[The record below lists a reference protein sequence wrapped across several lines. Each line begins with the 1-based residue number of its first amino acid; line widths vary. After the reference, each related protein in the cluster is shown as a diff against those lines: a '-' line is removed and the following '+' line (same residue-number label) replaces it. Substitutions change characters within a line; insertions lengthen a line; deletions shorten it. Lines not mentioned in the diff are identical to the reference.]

1 MNEYLLI
8 IIGFVLIVID
18 SLIMK
23 AKIKSLNDKS
33 ALCMGI
39 ICLSVLEQND
49 DGKELLKKFG
59 ISIEGANEGAN
70 EEND

>member
-39 ICLSVLEQND
+39 VCISVLEQND

-59 ISIEGANEGAN
+59 ISVEGANRTGRK
-70 EEND
+70 

>member
-1 MNEYLLI
+1 MNEYVLI

-18 SLIMK
+18 SLVMK

-49 DGKELLKKFG
+49 DGKELLKKLG
-59 ISIEGANEGAN
+59 ISIEGANE
-70 EEND
+70 END

>member
-18 SLIMK
+18 SLVMK

-39 ICLSVLEQND
+39 VCISVLEQND

-59 ISIEGANEGAN
+59 ISIEGANE
-70 EEND
+70 END

>member
-1 MNEYLLI
+1 MNEYVLI
-8 IIGFVLIVID
+8 IIGFVLLVID

-23 AKIKSLNDKS
+23 SKIKSLNDKN

-39 ICLSVLEQND
+39 VCLAVLEQND
-49 DGKELLKKFG
+49 DVKELLKQFG
-59 ISIEGANEGAN
+59 ISIEGEN

>member
-18 SLIMK
+18 SLVMK

-39 ICLSVLEQND
+39 VCLSVLEQND

-59 ISIEGANEGAN
+59 ISIEGANE
-70 EEND
+70 END

>member
-1 MNEYLLI
+1 MNEYVLI

-23 AKIKSLNDKS
+23 AKIKSLYDKS

-39 ICLSVLEQND
+39 ICISLLEQND

-59 ISIEGANEGAN
+59 ISIEGANG
-70 EEND
+70 END

>member
-1 MNEYLLI
+1 MNEYVLI

-33 ALCMGI
+33 AFCMGI
-39 ICLSVLEQND
+39 ICLSLLEQND
-49 DGKELLKKFG
+49 DGKELLNKLG
-59 ISIEGANEGAN
+59 ISIKGAN

>member
-8 IIGFVLIVID
+8 IIGFVLLVID
-18 SLIMK
+18 SLVMK

-39 ICLSVLEQND
+39 VCLSVLEQND

-59 ISIEGANEGAN
+59 ISIEGANE
-70 EEND
+70 END

>member
-1 MNEYLLI
+1 MNEYVLI
-8 IIGFVLIVID
+8 IIGFVLLVID

-23 AKIKSLNDKS
+23 SKIKSLNDKS

-39 ICLSVLEQND
+39 ICLSLLEQND

-59 ISIEGANEGAN
+59 ISVEGAN

>member
-1 MNEYLLI
+1 MNEYVLI

-23 AKIKSLNDKS
+23 AKIKSLNDKN

-39 ICLSVLEQND
+39 VCLAVLEQND
-49 DGKELLKKFG
+49 DGKELLNKLG
-59 ISIEGANEGAN
+59 ISIKGAN

>member
-18 SLIMK
+18 SLVMK
-23 AKIKSLNDKS
+23 AKIKSLNDRNNF
-33 ALCMGI
+33 CMGI
-39 ICLSVLEQND
+39 VCLSVLEQND

-59 ISIEGANEGAN
+59 ISVEGAN
-70 EEND
+70 EEDD

>member
-1 MNEYLLI
+1 MNEYVLI
-8 IIGFVLIVID
+8 IIGFVLLVID

-39 ICLSVLEQND
+39 ICLAVLEQND
-49 DGKELLKKFG
+49 DGKELLKQFG
-59 ISIEGANEGAN
+59 ISVEGANK
-70 EEND
+70 END

>member
-1 MNEYLLI
+1 MNEYILI
-8 IIGFVLIVID
+8 IIGFVLLVID

-23 AKIKSLNDKS
+23 AKIKSLNDKN

-39 ICLSVLEQND
+39 VCLSLLEQND

-59 ISIEGANEGAN
+59 ISIEGANE
-70 EEND
+70 END

>member
-18 SLIMK
+18 SLVMK
-23 AKIKSLNDKS
+23 AKIKSLNDRNNF
-33 ALCMGI
+33 CMGI
-39 ICLSVLEQND
+39 VCLSLLEQND
-49 DGKELLKKFG
+49 DRKELLKKFG
-59 ISIEGANEGAN
+59 INIEGAN

>member
-1 MNEYLLI
+1 MNEYVLI

-18 SLIMK
+18 SLVMK

-49 DGKELLKKFG
+49 DGKELLKQFG
-59 ISIEGANEGAN
+59 ISIEGANRTGRK
-70 EEND
+70 